1 VGDGVKLKYDDLDD
15 LQTELKNII
24 GEFEAA
30 GSRRRDL
37 SHAVGRPYG
46 EDALQDAA
54 DDFEGRWD
62 DKRKTLMDNCKK
74 VAEHLEGV
82 IKGFK
87 DFDVEAAKKS
97 ENNGGN

>member
-1 VGDGVKLKYDDLDD
+1 MAEKVKLKYDDLDA
-15 LQTELKNII
+15 LQTALKNIVA
-24 GEFEAA
+24 EFEAA
-30 GSRRRDL
+30 GSRRDDL
-37 SHAVGRPYG
+37 AEAVGRPYG
-46 EDALQDAA
+46 EDALRDAA